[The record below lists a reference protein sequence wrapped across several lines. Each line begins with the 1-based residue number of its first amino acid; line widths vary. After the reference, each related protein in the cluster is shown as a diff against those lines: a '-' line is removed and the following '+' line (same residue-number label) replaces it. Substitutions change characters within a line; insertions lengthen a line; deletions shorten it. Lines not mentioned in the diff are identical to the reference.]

1 MKLKTLSEKTVERIE
16 AEYAKYPDK
25 RSLTLPALRIVQED
39 QAYISEAAMID
50 IATLLGLTPIQV
62 YDVATFYSQYNLK
75 PVGKYFIQ
83 VCKTLACSLVG
94 AGSIVDYLQKKLEIS
109 VGETTKDGL
118 FTLKLVECLAAC
130 GGAPMMQINDRYYED
145 LDPKKVDR
153 ILDDLKKHG
162 KSDLAMGP
170 FMLPV
175 MQG

>member
-1 MKLKTLSEKTVERIE
+1 MKLKTLSEKTVKRIE
-16 AEYAKYPDK
+16 AEYTKYPDK
-25 RSLTLPALRIVQED
+25 RSVTLPALRIVQED
-39 QAYISEAAMID
+39 NAHISESAMAD

-62 YDVATFYSQYNLK
+62 YEVATFYSQYNLK

-94 AGSIVDYLQKKLEIS
+94 AGSIVDYLQEKLGIA
-109 VGETTKDGL
+109 VGETTQDGL

-130 GGAPMMQINDRYYED
+130 GGAPMMQINDRYYEG
-145 LDPKKVDR
+145 LNPERVDR
-153 ILDDLKKHG
+153 ILSDLKKYG
-162 KSDLAMGP
+162 TSDLATGP